1 MITPTKSNSL
11 KLNATFT
18 LGGAPSC
25 VLAIRVAPDGYEQT
39 IISYDS
45 KSGML
50 NEDTTPFRPPG
61 GTIESVPFVL
71 TNVERLCRTVSSTG
85 Q

>member
-1 MITPTKSNSL
+1 MITPNKANSL
-11 KLNATFT
+11 EPNATFT

-25 VLAIRVAPDGYEQT
+25 VLAIRVAPEQT
-39 IISYDS
+39 IINYDS
-45 KSGML
+45 KSGTL
-50 NEDTTPFRPPG
+50 NEDTTLFRPPG

-71 TNVERLCRTVSSTG
+71 TDVERLCRTVSSTG